1 MRPLVVLQHEPDD
14 PPGSIAVALRGLGVP
29 FEVRLLHDGEPVPA
43 WPDEAS
49 GVISMG
55 GAMHVTQTREFP
67 FLAEEKRLLRRIHH
81 EGGPVWGVCLGAQ
94 ILTEAVGGTVY
105 KRRHPEVGW
114 VEIEKLIDDPLL
126 HGVSSPF
133 VAFNWHEYSFTLPA
147 TAHAVAERPDG
158 LQVYRA
164 GGRSWA
170 TQFHPEV
177 DAAMAPHWVED
188 AVRERKHLGPEF
200 EAKLKA
206 DTERYLP
213 GYPAFCA
220 QLTENFVRASGLL
233 PDTL

>member
-1 MRPLVVLQHEPDD
+1 MRPIVILQHEPDD
-14 PPGSIAVALRGLGVP
+14 PPGSIAVALRDLNVP
-29 FEVRLLHDGEPVPA
+29 FELRLLHEGDPLPA
-43 WPDEAS
+43 WPGETS

-67 FLAEEKRLLRRIHH
+67 FLAEEKKLLRRIHH

-94 ILTEAVGGTVY
+94 LLTEAVGGSVY

-126 HGVSSPF
+126 RGVSSPF

-177 DAAMAPHWVED
+177 DALMAPHWVED
-188 AVRERKHLGPEF
+188 AVKERKDLGPEF
-200 EAKLKA
+200 EAKLKE

-220 QLTENFVRASGLL
+220 RLTENFVRASGFL
-233 PDTL
+233 PREL